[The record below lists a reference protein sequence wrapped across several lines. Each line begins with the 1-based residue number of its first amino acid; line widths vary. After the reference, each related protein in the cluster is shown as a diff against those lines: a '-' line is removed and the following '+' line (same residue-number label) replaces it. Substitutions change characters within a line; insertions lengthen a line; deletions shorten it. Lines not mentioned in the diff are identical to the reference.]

1 MKCVSTAL
9 ESCNI
14 FFYFLFCLGCI
25 CLTQSTPVG
34 FYFIF
39 FFQMLSRMLTLL
51 QWLLDGKFGSGSA
64 LNDKWQ
70 GFCSHPSNIFK
81 CRGEDPVD

>member
-1 MKCVSTAL
+1 
-9 ESCNI
+9 
-14 FFYFLFCLGCI
+14 
-25 CLTQSTPVG
+25 
-34 FYFIF
+34 
-39 FFQMLSRMLTLL
+39 MLSRMLTLL